1 MAVIWVLGCIIIARV
16 KRFHICATYVLS
28 FLAFAGLRTLLTG
41 QSYWGEVSPITGP
54 MYQLF
59 IFFMIT
65 DPRTTVGSRRGRIV
79 VAALVAA
86 AEAAIRLA
94 ADHQVAGLGALYP
107 APPILALAIVGPVA
121 KLVDLCAFF
130 HNPRRSP

>member
-1 MAVIWVLGCIIIARV
+1 MRLPEVTLA
-16 KRFHICATYVLS
+16 YVVSYLKLEPAQS
-28 FLAFAGLRTLLTG
+28 ALVGTPLAA
-41 QSYWGEVSPITGP
+41 EVAPITGP

-107 APPILALAIVGPVA
+107 PPPILALAMLGPGA
-121 KLVDLCAFF
+121 KLGDLCAFF
-130 HNPRRSP
+130 YNPPRAPSQVKR